1 MFTNL
6 NILLRDDS
14 DGIVNLPKRAGMSQD
29 SRMIELLMKIEG
41 VPCFRKD
48 AAEGSLDRGEEGEK
62 AFA

>member
-1 MFTNL
+1 MNL

-48 AAEGSLDRGEEGEK
+48 AAEGSLEEK
-62 AFA
+62 RQRRHLHN

>member
-1 MFTNL
+1 MNL

-41 VPCFRKD
+41 VPCFRKG
-48 AAEGSLDRGEEGEK
+48 AAEGSLEEKRERRHLHN
-62 AFA
+62 

>member
-41 VPCFRKD
+41 VPCFRND
-48 AAEGSLDRGEEGEK
+48 AAEGSLDERGEK